1 VGIARIAIARSV
13 RLARWHILEHE
24 TRIEQQRKWIAALE
38 ADSDLAASEPDS
50 REAMAKQAHDA
61 LARLLDLLLHME
73 TNVSRGEERLR
84 GLDPASASLMARHHT
99 LLLPALP
106 PR

>member
-1 VGIARIAIARSV
+1 
-13 RLARWHILEHE
+13 
-24 TRIEQQRKWIAALE
+24 
-38 ADSDLAASEPDS
+38 
-50 REAMAKQAHDA
+50 MAKQAHDA